1 MLLLGI
7 LSVPRTN
14 LKGSKKKTKRR
25 PLRLLN
31 LLQAA
36 SSSKVRSL
44 SSQVLRAFYQS
55 RMKRMPKQT
64 RIFLSIRTNSKNR
77 SRFTMPNQLP
87 ARRVNMAL
95 PVRRPKNLLI
105 LVRNVREENVNL
117 EPLKL
122 LRRPKKIVMTAS
134 SMLKVTRD
142 AVVKA
147 EEADAE
153 AEVVVATTSQMRST
167 NAKDLARKK
176 LSNLLNHLQSLLPRR
191 RKSP

>member
-44 SSQVLRAFYQS
+44 SSQVLRAYYQS

-176 LSNLLNHLQSLLPRR
+176 LSNLLNLLQSLLPRR

>member
-1 MLLLGI
+1 
-7 LSVPRTN
+7 
-14 LKGSKKKTKRR
+14 
-25 PLRLLN
+25 
-31 LLQAA
+31 
-36 SSSKVRSL
+36 
-44 SSQVLRAFYQS
+44 
-55 RMKRMPKQT
+55 MKRMPKQT

-77 SRFTMPNQLP
+77 SRFTMRNQLP

-176 LSNLLNHLQSLLPRR
+176 LSNLLNLLQSLLPRR

>member
-1 MLLLGI
+1 VLLLGI

>member
-1 MLLLGI
+1 VLLLGI

-44 SSQVLRAFYQS
+44 SSQVLRAYYQS

-176 LSNLLNHLQSLLPRR
+176 LSNLLNLLQSLLPRR

>member
-1 MLLLGI
+1 
-7 LSVPRTN
+7 
-14 LKGSKKKTKRR
+14 
-25 PLRLLN
+25 
-31 LLQAA
+31 
-36 SSSKVRSL
+36 
-44 SSQVLRAFYQS
+44 
-55 RMKRMPKQT
+55 MKRMPKQT

-105 LVRNVREENVNL
+105 LERNVREENVNL

-153 AEVVVATTSQMRST
+153 AEVVVATTRQMRST

-176 LSNLLNHLQSLLPRR
+176 LSNLLNLLQSLLPRR

>member
-1 MLLLGI
+1 VLLLGI

-95 PVRRPKNLLI
+95 PVRRLKNLLI

>member
-14 LKGSKKKTKRR
+14 LKGSKKKPRRR

-95 PVRRPKNLLI
+95 PVRRPKRLLI

-176 LSNLLNHLQSLLPRR
+176 LSNLLNHLQSLLLRR

>member
-95 PVRRPKNLLI
+95 PARRPKSLLI

-176 LSNLLNHLQSLLPRR
+176 LSNLLNLLQSLLPRR

>member
-14 LKGSKKKTKRR
+14 LKGSKKKPRRR

-44 SSQVLRAFYQS
+44 SSQVLRAYYQS

-176 LSNLLNHLQSLLPRR
+176 LSNLLNLLQSLLPRR